1 MYKGSVSEIMIF
13 VKDYRA
19 KLEFQLRKLDAERTL
34 PDDEEKL
41 IENQY
46 SILQELAEFEE
57 QVEDAEGG

>member
-1 MYKGSVSEIMIF
+1 MIF